1 MFAGIPEVV
10 SAGNG
15 GSVTMQ
21 RRFASLLPGLLF
33 ACAVL
38 PGATAVFAAPSA
50 AMHAV
55 KRIYVFG
62 DSYSDIG
69 EGYRDGNGPTSVAYL
84 AQRLGL
90 QLMPANDPAARG
102 KSLDF
107 AISGAQTGRGAGRR
121 VGHALIGLGMR
132 NQVNDFAARVRNHDI
147 SFNPNTTLFFF
158 AGGLNDRNLPTQETV
173 ANLEGEI
180 RTIYSLG
187 GLHFMVAQL
196 PTAIPDFSDV
206 ATRLDPALA
215 RIPAALDAQ
224 LAGAHVNLSQWGP
237 FYDQVLRHPAK
248 YGIADAEHQCAGR
261 AIFHQDTTP
270 CASPSTH
277 FYYHHG
283 HPSTATH
290 RIVGGMLYRE
300 VMTLE
305 REGRL

>member
-1 MFAGIPEVV
+1 MKARWLMGMLTGV
-10 SAGNG
+10 
-15 GSVTMQ
+15 
-21 RRFASLLPGLLF
+21 LLACTGLW
-33 ACAVL
+33 
-38 PGATAVFAAPSA
+38 GATGSA
-50 AMHAV
+50 AHSTAMHTV
-55 KRIYVFG
+55 ERIYVFG

-84 AQRLGL
+84 AGRLGL
-90 QLMPANDPAARG
+90 QLMPANDPAAG
-102 KSLDF
+102 GQSLDF
-107 AISGAQTGRGAGRR
+107 AISGAQTGIGP
-121 VGHALIGLGMR
+121 GHRFGKALLGYGMR
-132 NQVNDFAARVRNHDI
+132 NQVDDFAARVRDHNI
-147 SFNPNTTLFFF
+147 TFNPNTTLFFF

-187 GLHFMVAQL
+187 GLHFMVALL

-215 RIPAALDAQ
+215 QIPAALNAQ
-224 LAGAHVNLSQWGP
+224 LAGARVNLSQWGP
-237 FYDQVLRHPAK
+237 FYDEVMHHPAK
-248 YGIADAEHQCAGR
+248 YGITDSEHQCAGR
-261 AIFHQDTTP
+261 VVFHQDSTP

-290 RIVGGMLYRE
+290 KIVGNMLYGE

-305 REGRL
+305 KQGQL